1 MKSSCLLFAF
11 AIMQHLPAVEAQPNY
26 TLFEFDY
33 TGQPVPPLGLN
44 REGTSVAT
52 NYNRALTEGM
62 MFLHQDRIHQYENA
76 KEPTSFGLMWW
87 ISSFSQLD
95 GVNGWTGKAL
105 MHIAE
110 EDVAAVVA
118 AGATVNQ
125 GLGKPW
131 AETASCV
138 FIPQLNIFKCTIVGT
153 NDNYVA
159 SFWDDGTSEL
169 FGDPYEAHDEGDL
182 SPNGHTSAYSSISK
196 MQVLSKDQMAM
207 KDSNGEPIEATV
219 EEFNRLYDKAW
230 AASEGIA
237 AEGDESE
244 STDEDGGAEVITG
257 ESNFSEEEKTILEED
272 LEVGTSNG
280 TRLLTRISHGLG
292 FLLKNFL

>member
-1 MKSSCLLFAF
+1 
-11 AIMQHLPAVEAQPNY
+11 MQRHALAVAAANY

-52 NYNRALTEGM
+52 NYDRAMTEGM

-76 KEPTSFGLMWW
+76 KEPTSFCLMWW
-87 ISSFSQLD
+87 ISSFSQLA

-105 MHIAE
+105 MYIAE
-110 EDVAAVVA
+110 EDVAAVIA

-169 FGDPYEAHDEGDL
+169 FGDPYEAHDGRFL
-182 SPNGHTSAYSSISK
+182 QRSII
-196 MQVLSKDQMAM
+196 Q
-207 KDSNGEPIEATV
+207 
-219 EEFNRLYDKAW
+219 
-230 AASEGIA
+230 
-237 AEGDESE
+237 
-244 STDEDGGAEVITG
+244 
-257 ESNFSEEEKTILEED
+257 ILA
-272 LEVGTSNG
+272 LH
-280 TRLLTRISHGLG
+280 LTAL
-292 FLLKNFL
+292 FLLRD